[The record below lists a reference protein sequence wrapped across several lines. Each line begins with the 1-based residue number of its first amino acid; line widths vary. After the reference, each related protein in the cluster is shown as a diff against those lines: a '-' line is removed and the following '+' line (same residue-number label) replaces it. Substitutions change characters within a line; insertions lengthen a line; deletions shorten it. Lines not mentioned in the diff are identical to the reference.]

1 MSRRLPLLVLAAL
14 LSLLTAGCH
23 GLSGTNSGGYIT
35 GDGTTTAWAP
45 DDRGKPVELSG
56 TTLDGKQVDL
66 ADYRGKPVVVNVW
79 WSGCG
84 PCRSEMPLLQQASS
98 DLAGKAAFLGVNTR
112 DNSADNGLAFERSV
126 GATYPSLYAPDGRA
140 LLAFPGLSRTLPQ
153 TLVLDEQG
161 RISAMIS
168 GPIPSKLTI
177 TELVECAT
185 SDSTEHCQVGS

>member
-1 MSRRLPLLVLAAL
+1 MIRSLALLLLALL
-14 LSLLTAGCH
+14 LSLATAGCH

-35 GDGTTTAWAP
+35 GDGATTAWAP
-45 DDRGKPVELSG
+45 ADRGKPIELTG
-56 TTLDGKQVDL
+56 TTLDGKPVDL
-66 ADYRGKPVVVNVW
+66 AAYRGKPVVVNVW

-84 PCRSEMPLLQQASS
+84 PCRTEMPLLQQASR

-126 GATYPSLYAPDGRA
+126 GATYPSIYAPDGRA
-140 LLAFPGLSRTLPQ
+140 LLAFPGLPRSLPS
-153 TLVLDEQG
+153 TVVLDEQG

-177 TELVECAT
+177 RELVGCAG
-185 SDSTEHCQVGS
+185 SGATEHCRVGS